1 MKRSSWLSGSG
12 CVPAEPTGFSVAMHT
27 NGRGTLCVTPSTV
40 TDSSSMTSSRADW
53 VFALVRLIS
62 SPSKRL
68 QFTAPQVKRN
78 ACSSRSY
85 MEKPVMSDGM
95 VSGVNCTRLYSR
107 SSAFDSASAS
117 VVLPVPGTSSSR
129 IWPPA

>member
-1 MKRSSWLSGSG
+1 
-12 CVPAEPTGFSVAMHT
+12 MHT
-27 NGRGTLCVTPSTV
+27 NGRGTLRVTPSTV

-68 QFTAPQVKRN
+68 QFAAPQVKRN
-78 ACSSRSY
+78 ACASRSY
-85 MEKPVMSDGM
+85 MEKPVMSEGM
-95 VSGVNCTRLYSR
+95 VSGVNCTRLHSR
-107 SSAFDSASAS
+107 SSALDSASAS

-129 IWPPA
+129 MWPPA